1 MLCLAHA
8 GTGHRQRGR
17 RQSCTPPRKDEEEE
31 EGGEGAL
38 VETTATSTL
47 PGRILL
53 SRMGGAQVWGVAA
66 SLWFPLRY
74 PSRTEHRPLA
84 RGKQSSV
91 RGVIL
96 HPKSLLSHPAGPL
109 PMDGLPSW
117 WFKLLVSALGSSPA
131 SPGLVTP
138 GILGR

>member
-1 MLCLAHA
+1 M
-8 GTGHRQRGR
+8 GT
-17 RQSCTPPRKDEEEE
+17 
-31 EGGEGAL
+31 A
-38 VETTATSTL
+38 ATSAS

-66 SLWFPLRY
+66 SPWFPLRY

-84 RGKQSSV
+84 RGKESSV
-91 RGVIL
+91 RGLLL
-96 HPKSLLSHPAGPL
+96 HPKSPLPRPGGPL

-117 WFKLLVSALGSSPA
+117 WFKLLASALGSSPA

>member
-1 MLCLAHA
+1 M
-8 GTGHRQRGR
+8 GT
-17 RQSCTPPRKDEEEE
+17 
-31 EGGEGAL
+31 A
-38 VETTATSTL
+38 ATSAS

-84 RGKQSSV
+84 RGKESSV
-91 RGVIL
+91 RGLLL
-96 HPKSLLSHPAGPL
+96 HPKSPLPRPGGPL

-117 WFKLLVSALGSSPA
+117 WFKLLASTLGSSPA

>member
-1 MLCLAHA
+1 M
-8 GTGHRQRGR
+8 GT
-17 RQSCTPPRKDEEEE
+17 
-31 EGGEGAL
+31 A
-38 VETTATSTL
+38 ATSSS

-66 SLWFPLRY
+66 SPWFPLRY

-84 RGKQSSV
+84 RGKESGV
-91 RGVIL
+91 RED
-96 HPKSLLSHPAGPL
+96 HPPPQTPPARPGGPL

-117 WFKLLVSALGSSPA
+117 WFKLLASALGSSPA